1 MDRREHLTRQYRDH
15 GGSGEPM
22 DEVER
27 FVTRRHDALN
37 SCRTALC
44 HNDFIDGSLLSRP
57 PVTRSSPVS
66 STLKASSDDPMAD
79 LAQTLRNAT
88 FHQPSG
94 AEELAAAYRVDAADQ
109 ERLRVMT

>member
-37 SCRTALC
+37 SC
-44 HNDFIDGSLLSRP
+44 H
-57 PVTRSSPVS
+57 
-66 STLKASSDDPMAD
+66 
-79 LAQTLRNAT
+79 
-88 FHQPSG
+88 
-94 AEELAAAYRVDAADQ
+94 
-109 ERLRVMT
+109 RVMSQRLHRREPSLTAAGDPVVTGVIDFEGILRRSHG